1 MSLALILAAGSGE
14 RLGTQAPKALVPLA
28 GRSLLQWSIDAISAV
43 RGVQEI
49 VLALPAGVT
58 APQGLRSV
66 TGGTVR
72 SESVRRALGASSH
85 AGPVLVHDA
94 ARPLVTPALAQRVLD
109 ALHADAAADGAI
121 AAVPVTDT
129 VKRAREGTAEVAET
143 LPRNALWSVQ
153 TPQVFH
159 REALERALDVDDEVL
174 AAATDDAWLVERNG
188 GRVILVPSSVQNI
201 KVTTPLD
208 LRLAELLA
216 AEMRSGAP

>member
-14 RLGTQAPKALVPLA
+14 RLGTQVPKALVPLG

-43 RGVQEI
+43 RGVEEI
-49 VLALPAGVT
+49 VLALPARVT
-58 APQGLRSV
+58 APQGLKSV
-66 TGGTVR
+66 TGGPVR
-72 SESVRRALGASSH
+72 SESVRRALSASSH

-94 ARPLVTPALAQRVLD
+94 ARPLITPALAQSVLD
-109 ALHADAAADGAI
+109 ALRADAGADGAI
-121 AAVPVTDT
+121 AAVPVSDT
-129 VKRAREGTAEVAET
+129 IKRAREAPAEVAET
-143 LPRNALWSVQ
+143 LPRSVLWSVQ

-159 REALERALDVDDEVL
+159 RTALERALDVADEVL

-188 GRVILVPSSVQNI
+188 GRVILVRSSEQNI

-216 AEMRSGAP
+216 AGMRSDAP

>member
-14 RLGTQAPKALVPLA
+14 RLGTQGPKALVPLA
-28 GRSLLQWSIDAISAV
+28 GGSLLQWSIDAISAV

-58 APQGLRSV
+58 APPGLRSV

-216 AEMRSGAP
+216 AGMRSDAP